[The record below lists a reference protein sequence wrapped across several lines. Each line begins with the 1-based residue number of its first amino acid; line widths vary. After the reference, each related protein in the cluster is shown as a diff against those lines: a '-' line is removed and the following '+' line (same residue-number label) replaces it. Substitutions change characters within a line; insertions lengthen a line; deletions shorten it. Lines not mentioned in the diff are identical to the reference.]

1 MRLFTSRFHN
11 RELRD
16 RPDLVKAAIVVGK
29 PRWPVGFDYVTLN
42 ILAPYGRLFKIN
54 DRLQFTQA
62 YFEKLDA
69 LGVGVIRAEFE
80 RISNEHGDKDL
91 VLLCYENLK
100 AWRVV
105 PPAGVFAV
113 VVAGDR
119 RDHRGAGDRLL
130 AAVSQEK
137 RHKVPGLAAFWPQGE
152 RWGL

>member
-11 RELRD
+11 RELSD

-91 VLLCYENLK
+91 VLLCYENLTK
-100 AWRVV
+100 PGEWCHRQ
-105 PPAGVFAV
+105 VFAQWWL
-113 VVAGDR
+113 R
-119 RDHRGAGDRLL
+119 
-130 AAVSQEK
+130 ET
-137 RHKVPGLAAFWPQGE
+137 GE
-152 RWGL
+152 IIEELETGS